1 MDGYRSSPLS
11 LLKPSDTLKY
21 ALKWNKW
28 ADMKA
33 TVNLI
38 FKLNFATT
46 KDGYL
51 DDKKRIFSSMYSSDH
66 NQSHYF

>member
-1 MDGYRSSPLS
+1 
-11 LLKPSDTLKY
+11 
-21 ALKWNKW
+21 
-28 ADMKA
+28 MKA